1 MTRYLALLAFAL
13 VSISIFGCGDDD
25 NDFLVSS
32 GQNTFA
38 ASTGT
43 GSLLFSFATA
53 QAALVPTQSTEL
65 AFEFFESLPNDT
77 DEAEPLLKSD
87 QSFAA
92 SVTVGDVPVSA
103 RHVRITVYGSQ
114 GEPLLILA
122 DEVTVQVGQ
131 TTSVDLSDASVR
143 FISAV
148 GYQLFPQQSLL
159 RLGQTLQLEVL
170 VDYSNGDQIA
180 LTPAQL
186 VRQISFQSSPSGI
199 VEIDSQG
206 RVTPLHTGTVSVTAL
221 HRILGSTQTVV
232 SVLDSFVED

>member
-1 MTRYLALLAFAL
+1 MARYLALLAFAL

-38 ASTGT
+38 ASSGT
-43 GSLLFSFATA
+43 GSLLFSFATG

-77 DEAEPLLKSD
+77 DRAEPLIRSD
-87 QSFAA
+87 QSFAV
-92 SVTVGDVPVSA
+92 SVTVTDVPVSA
-103 RHVRITVYGSQ
+103 RHVRITIYGSQ

-122 DEVTVQVGQ
+122 DEVTVQAGQ
-131 TTSVDLSDASVR
+131 TTSVDLSDASVET
-143 FISAV
+143 ILAV
-148 GYQLFPQQSLL
+148 GFQLFPQQSLL

-180 LTPAQL
+180 LAFEQIA
-186 VRQISFQSSPSGI
+186 RQISFQVEPGGI
-199 VEIDSQG
+199 VEVDSQG
-206 RVTPLHTGTVSVTAL
+206 RVTPFHTGIANITAA
-221 HRILGSTQTVV
+221 HRILGTTKSVV
-232 SVLDSFVED
+232 TILPSR

>member
-1 MTRYLALLAFAL
+1 MARYFTLLAFAL

-32 GQNTFA
+32 GQKTFA

-65 AFEFFESLPNDT
+65 AFEFFESLPEDT
-77 DEAEPLLKSD
+77 DRAEPLLRSD

-92 SVTVGDVPVSA
+92 NVTVSDVPVSA

-131 TTSVDLSDASVR
+131 TTSVDLSDASVEAV
-143 FISAV
+143 SAV
-148 GYQLFPQQSLL
+148 SFQLFPQQSQL
-159 RLGQTLQLEVL
+159 RLGQTLHLEVF
-170 VDYSNGDQIA
+170 VDYSNGEQMA
-180 LTPAQL
+180 LTSEQL
-186 VRQISFQSSPSGI
+186 ARLISFQVEPGGI
-199 VEIDSQG
+199 VEVDSQG
-206 RVTPLHTGTVSVTAL
+206 RVTPFHTGIVNITAA
-221 HRILGSTQTVV
+221 HRILGTTKSVV
-232 SVLDSFVED
+232 TILPSR